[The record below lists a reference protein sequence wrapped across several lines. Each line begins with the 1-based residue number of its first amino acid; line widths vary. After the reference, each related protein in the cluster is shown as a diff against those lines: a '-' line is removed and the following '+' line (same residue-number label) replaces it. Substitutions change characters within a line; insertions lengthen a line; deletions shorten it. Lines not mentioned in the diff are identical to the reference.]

1 MKETARKWVG
11 AWLVTGVVM
20 TFIMVIIG
28 GVTRLTGS
36 GLSIVEWNVIMGAIP
51 PIGEAEWQEAFDQY
65 KQFPQYELMNSDM
78 DLQGFKFI
86 FFWEYFH
93 RLWGRLIGI
102 VFIIPLYFFFKKKW
116 LDRTFIYKLVVLFVL
131 GGIQG
136 LIGWIMVKSGLQDMP
151 WVAPYKL
158 TLHLSTALLLYG
170 YLIWLTMDVLSP
182 TSNVERTSKLK
193 RFSLIFMGIL
203 VIQIFLGGMMSGMKA
218 GLFYPTFPKMNGDW
232 IPPVLL
238 NLSDW
243 DFSTFFMNDRNS
255 FAVAFIQFFHRITAY
270 LLVVLAAIFWWK
282 YRDNFKL
289 PTNPVTLVLVAVL
302 LQATIGVI
310 TVLSCKGHVP
320 VFWGSLHQAGAL
332 VLFSVMI
339 ITLHQVYG
347 KTES

>member
-1 MKETARKWVG
+1 MSETARKWVG

-20 TFIMVIIG
+20 TFMMVIIG

-51 PIGEAEWQEAFDQY
+51 PIGDAEWQEAFDQY

-93 RLWGRLIGI
+93 RLWGRTIGI
-102 VFIIPLYFFFKKKW
+102 VFLIPLIFFLIKKW
-116 LDRTFIYKLVVLFVL
+116 LDKTFIYKLLVLFVL
-131 GGIQG
+131 GGVQG

-151 WVAPYKL
+151 WVTPYKL

-170 YLIWLTMDVLSP
+170 YLVWLTMDVLSP
-182 TSNVERTSKLK
+182 TSTVERTTKLK

-203 VIQIFLGGMMSGMKA
+203 VVQIFLGGMMSGMKA
-218 GLFYPTFPKMNGDW
+218 GLFYPTFPTMNGDW
-232 IPPVLL
+232 IPPILL
-238 NLSDW
+238 SFGDW
-243 DFSTFFMNDRNS
+243 DFSTFLQNDRNS
-255 FAVAFIQFFHRITAY
+255 FAVAFIQFFHRTTAY
-270 LLVVLAAIFWWK
+270 LLVVLAFVFWQK
-282 YRDNFKL
+282 YKGNFKL
-289 PTNPVTLVLVAVL
+289 NTNPITLVLLAVL

-320 VFWGSLHQAGAL
+320 VLWGSLHQAGAL
-332 VLFSVMI
+332 VLFTVMI
-339 ITLHQVYG
+339 ITLHRVYG
-347 KTES
+347 KAES